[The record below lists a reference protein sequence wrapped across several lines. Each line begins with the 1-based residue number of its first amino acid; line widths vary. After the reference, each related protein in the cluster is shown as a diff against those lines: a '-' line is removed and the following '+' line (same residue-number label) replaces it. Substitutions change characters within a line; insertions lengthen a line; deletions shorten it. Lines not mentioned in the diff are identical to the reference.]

1 MATCTFFCILCLCS
15 ILVLAYRKI
24 LHMFSTGEGLLL
36 QRDSLTNEGL
46 QQVFATNLF
55 GHYVLVSITLS
66 AVVSSIMDID
76 FLNQVKFSV
85 LKICDFETKV
95 SSIKSFCVLARLRYP
110 WKLMYNEPWWN
121 HSIWIWKNCFKF
133 YTYIVHT

>member
-1 MATCTFFCILCLCS
+1 MLILS
-15 ILVLAYRKI
+15 YRKI

-36 QRDSLTNEGL
+36 QRDSLTTEGL

-76 FLNQVKFSV
+76 FLDQVKFTVS
-85 LKICDFETKV
+85 KIFVFETKV
-95 SSIKSFCVLARLRYP
+95 SSIKSFCVSTLLRYP
-110 WKLMYNEPWWN
+110 
-121 HSIWIWKNCFKF
+121 
-133 YTYIVHT
+133 

>member
-1 MATCTFFCILCLCS
+1 
-15 ILVLAYRKI
+15 
-24 LHMFSTGEGLLL
+24 MFSTGEGLLL

-76 FLNQVKFSV
+76 FLNQLNFRS
-85 LKICDFETKV
+85 
-95 SSIKSFCVLARLRYP
+95 
-110 WKLMYNEPWWN
+110 
-121 HSIWIWKNCFKF
+121 HQ
-133 YTYIVHT
+133 